1 MSIAIY
7 SHADCLKHDMGHG
20 HPERPQRLRAIDDQL
35 ITSGIGDFIRQFD
48 APIATPEQLALAH
61 SQKHIDHIF
70 EISPADD
77 SKMAHVDPDTYMNE
91 YSLQAAL
98 RSAGAAIAATNRVI
112 GDENEK
118 RVFCSVR
125 PPGHHAEHNEAMGF
139 CFFNNVAIAARHA
152 IKNHGLE
159 RVAIVDFDV
168 HHGNGTED
176 IVADDPQILFCSTY
190 QHPLYPERAKPSKDG
205 FLVNAPLEQGAGG
218 AEFREAVNN
227 YWLPALRD
235 FKPQMIFISAGFDA
249 HLEDEMAGLRL
260 VESDYKWVTEQLCE
274 IANEYSEGR
283 IVSMLEGGYNVSA
296 LARSVVA
303 HLKALMNL

>member
-7 SHADCLKHDMGHG
+7 THADCLKHDMGYG

-35 ITSGIGDFIRQFD
+35 ITSGIGDFIRHYD
-48 APIATPEQLALAH
+48 APLATPEQLALAH
-61 SQKHIDHIF
+61 SQKHVDHIF
-70 EISPADD
+70 DISPTDD
-77 SKMAHVDPDTYMNE
+77 SMVHVDPDTYMNK
-91 YSLQAAL
+91 YTLQAAL
-98 RSAGAAIAATNRVI
+98 RSAGAAIAATDKVL
-112 GDENEK
+112 GSDAEQ

-125 PPGHHAEHNEAMGF
+125 PPGHHAEYNEAMGF

-152 IKNHGLE
+152 IKTHGLE

-190 QHPLYPERAKPSKDG
+190 QHPLYPERAKPSKEG

-218 AEFREAVNN
+218 AEFKEAVNN
-227 YWLPALRD
+227 YWLPALHD

-274 IANEYSEGR
+274 VANQYAEGR
-283 IVSMLEGGYNVSA
+283 IVSMLEGGYDVSA
-296 LARSVVA
+296 LGRSVVA
-303 HLKALMNL
+303 HLKALMNI

>member
-7 SHADCLKHDMGHG
+7 THADCLKHDMGHG

-35 ITSGIGDFIRQFD
+35 ITSGIGDFIRYYD
-48 APIATPEQLALAH
+48 APLATTEQLALAH
-61 SQKHIDHIF
+61 SQKHIDYIF
-70 EISPADD
+70 EQSPADD
-77 SKMAHVDPDTYMNE
+77 SKMAHIDPDTYMNE
-91 YSLQAAL
+91 FTLQAAL
-98 RSAGAAIAATNRVI
+98 RSAGAAIAATDKVLS
-112 GDENEK
+112 DDTEQ

-125 PPGHHAEHNEAMGF
+125 PPGHHAERDEAMGF

-152 IKNHGLE
+152 IKKHGLE

-190 QHPLYPERAKPSKDG
+190 QHPLYPERAKPSKKG
-205 FLVNAPLEQGAGG
+205 YLINAPLAQGAGG
-218 AEFREAVNN
+218 AEFREAVEG
-227 YWLPALRD
+227 YWLPALHD

-260 VESDYKWVTEQLCE
+260 VENDYKWVTEQLCE
-274 IANEYSEGR
+274 IADKYADGR
-283 IVSMLEGGYNVSA
+283 IVSMLEGGYDTSA

-303 HLKALMNL
+303 HLKVLMKL